1 MNFYEFMRAGH
12 VKRWHVVNTVR
23 EQSIA
28 EHSFLVAMI
37 ALELNT
43 RFEGLETAADD
54 PSLVMGALFHDMPEV
69 RYGDIPTPGKKFLK
83 DYTGN
88 PDLFTEI
95 ETFLIPNIPYYD
107 PGVTEFAARII
118 KMADVIEAAHWIR
131 DNGAGA
137 HAQIV
142 ANKAW
147 SVVVKL
153 TESYTEIT
161 KTDWYAPVNKV
172 LMSLG
177 MPYVYKDAA
186 ITPP

>member
-1 MNFYEFMRAGH
+1 M
-12 VKRWHVVNTVR
+12 
-23 EQSIA
+23 
-28 EHSFLVAMI
+28 
-37 ALELNT
+37 
-43 RFEGLETAADD
+43 
-54 PSLVMGALFHDMPEV
+54 
-69 RYGDIPTPGKKFLK
+69 K

-95 ETFLIPNIPYYD
+95 ETFLIPEIPYHD

-153 TESYTEIT
+153 TESYTETT
-161 KTDWYAPVNKV
+161 KVDWYAPVNKV